1 MMIKDVIIIIFD
13 FGMKKETARHTS
25 PVVPPRLKPP
35 QMVNFGRIVPPVRRV
50 PLPLARRFFQ
60 ICMTVSAAGLEGSG
74 LTPLEFAILAYVTK
88 DGGEPDID
96 QTSLAQQIGID
107 RNNMSLLIERLVS
120 HGLIDR
126 RENGQDRRARMLRLT
141 PAGEK
146 LFQKLLPDAVASQ
159 QRILAPLKPAQ
170 RELLLDLLVQ
180 VIEANLAFAR
190 PGAGRRKRGS
200 SSDSTSANSLR

>member
-1 MMIKDVIIIIFD
+1 MRKGRAGKAQQRIAKAPRP
-13 FGMKKETARHTS
+13 ET
-25 PVVPPRLKPP
+25 P
-35 QMVNFGRIVPPVRRV
+35 QMVKFGRAVPAVRRV

-96 QTSLAQQIGID
+96 QTSLAQQVGID
-107 RNNMSLLIERLVS
+107 RNNTSLLVERLVS
-120 HGLIDR
+120 RGLIDR

-141 PAGEK
+141 PAGE
-146 LFQKLLPDAVASQ
+146 KLLPDAVASQ

-180 VIEANLAFAR
+180 IIEANLALAR
-190 PGAGRRKRGS
+190 PGAGLRKRGS
-200 SSDSTSANSLR
+200 SLPAVSNRT